1 MLKALVKRGA
11 SRGAWGLR
19 CLRPGSGKWN
29 WVRARPLVAIW
40 GTATG
45 EEESRAWEHEDVTSA
60 GLHSLSSC
68 LWLELVCVPTTLWMP
83 HQQRLPTHHLVSS
96 RTTGPLPNNTEAQ
109 GNRLLIH
116 KVSKTTI
123 NNVTFVCNVTNALGS
138 GQNQIT
144 VHVKGELSS
153 D

>member
-1 MLKALVKRGA
+1 M
-11 SRGAWGLR
+11 
-19 CLRPGSGKWN
+19 
-29 WVRARPLVAIW
+29 AIW

-45 EEESRAWEHEDVTSA
+45 KEETRAWEHEDAISA
-60 GLHSLSSC
+60 VAC
-68 LWLELVCVPTTLWMP
+68 MWLELVCVPATLWMS
-83 HQQRLPTHHLVSS
+83 HQQRLPAHHLVSS

-123 NNVTFVCNVTNALGS
+123 NNVTFVCIVTNALGS
-138 GQNQIT
+138 GQNQVT

-153 D
+153 DQEGRVQQDGPQGWELGVRVAE